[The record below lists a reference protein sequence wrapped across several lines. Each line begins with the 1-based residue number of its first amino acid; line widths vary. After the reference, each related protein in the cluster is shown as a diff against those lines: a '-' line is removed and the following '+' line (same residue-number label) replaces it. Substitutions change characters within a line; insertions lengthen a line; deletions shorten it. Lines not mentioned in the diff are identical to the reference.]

1 MIKTLITD
9 IKKERLYGDC
19 HLEKDGYYF
28 PLIGGRI
35 RVKLLGLFWITYK
48 KFYYD
53 TNKLKNNV
61 YEE

>member
-48 KFYYD
+48 KFYY
-53 TNKLKNNV
+53 KNIKI
-61 YEE
+61 